1 MKVGITGHRVER
13 LEDHED
19 AVKELISE
27 ALQRI
32 GATRLY
38 QGMANGVD
46 LWSAKEAWKLK
57 IPYTACKPWAGHSP
71 RYGDRIEY
79 TKVIRHAD
87 EVIDVSPHFGYPGP
101 WVYGKRNEFIVDNS
115 QALIAVWDGD
125 RYGGTYHCIQYAWK
139 KSIPVFRIDP
149 EEREIVNLPE
159 EVWG

>member
-27 ALQRI
+27 TLQDI

-87 EVIDVSPHFGYPGP
+87 EVIDVSPHFEYPGP

-149 EEREIVNLPE
+149 EEREIVSLPE
-159 EVWG
+159 EVWC